1 MNFEETDIKRVF
13 KVIPRVLGDD
23 RGGFFRFFC
32 KKEFAAITSKQF
44 VQMNHSI
51 NAKKGTLRGLHY
63 QQPPHAEDKLVRCV
77 KGKIWDV
84 FIDLRKESPT
94 FLQWRSA
101 VLSEENKEMLFL
113 PKGIAHG
120 FITLEDDTHV
130 LYHHTEY
137 YNPES
142 ERGFRYDDQKLKIDW
157 PVEMSNIS
165 QRDEEHPFIADSFKG
180 LEI

>member
-1 MNFEETDIKRVF
+1 MNITELDIKGVYKITP
-13 KVIPRVLGDD
+13 KVIGDE
-23 RGGFFRFFC
+23 RGGFFRYYC
-32 KKEFAAITSKQF
+32 KNEFSDLTKSEF
-44 VQMNHSI
+44 VQMNHSF
-51 NAKKGTLRGLHY
+51 NTLKGTLRGLHY

-137 YNPES
+137 YHPES
-142 ERGFRYDDQKLKIDW
+142 ERGFRHDDQKLNIDW

-180 LEI
+180 LDI